1 MKKIDWFKQWSY
13 ADNFFED
20 SFRDPTGEVWVKCD
34 HPLSQKGWVVLK
46 DLIVWEL
53 VGGWRG
59 PHVVFRRSVSKKNN
73 PRTFVLKSLTTGRIV
88 WEGTRGRIHQG

>member
-1 MKKIDWFKQWSY
+1 MIFKKFKYNITLLRIGVFMKKIDWFKQWSY

-53 VGGWRG
+53 VGVGG
-59 PHVVFRRSVSKKNN
+59 VH
-73 PRTFVLKSLTTGRIV
+73 T
-88 WEGTRGRIHQG
+88 